1 MSEKRRV
8 SLGTKKRAWSRES
21 LDWKEWQESSRERRG
36 AGTPKQMS
44 ALHQN
49 KKISFLY
56 LKNVRWP
63 NLNPIVFFFAGVGAE
78 LAGFWAPECDAVWL
92 TLSLFDSP
100 LQRGLVNDDTVRSPH
115 SVTAKSQRLS
125 SRRETF
131 YQRERDDLK
140 DLKPFNCCH
149 SFHKVYDWGCAF

>member
-63 NLNPIVFFFAGVGAE
+63 NLNPFVFFFAGVGAE

-100 LQRGLVNDDTVRSPH
+100 LQSGLVNDDTVRS
-115 SVTAKSQRLS
+115 STQRHGEEPEIIFTPGNILS
-125 SRRETF
+125 EGERRLEGFKT
-131 YQRERDDLK
+131 L
-140 DLKPFNCCH
+140 
-149 SFHKVYDWGCAF
+149 